1 MGLVNKGMTV
11 LHFDE
16 TYKLQPKLQIF
27 PHESIDFYDLQHV
40 NLYCEQDSLTK
51 IEHRLAERRKKGMTL
66 IGSGN
71 YHYVTASL
79 LKEIKEPFT
88 LVLFDHHPDIGFSD
102 ESGTLLSCG
111 SWVSYALKHIPLLKK
126 AVIIG
131 PTSLKNQRTALP
143 NATIFPYNS
152 HRTSSKMILS
162 AIPTNTVYISIDK
175 DVLKKTDAATNWD
188 QGQMSLASL
197 LHYLQE
203 LLQHKNV
210 YGMDICG
217 EAKLSPDHFFD
228 LSFRDALRKNESAN
242 IKILQTCLKGA
253 SQLKGA

>member
-16 TYKLQPKLQIF
+16 TYKLQSKLQLF
-27 PHESIDFYDLQHV
+27 PHENIDFYDLQHV

-51 IEHRLAERRKKGMTL
+51 IEQRLAERRKKGMTL

-71 YHYVTASL
+71 YHYVTSSL

-88 LVLFDHHPDIGFSD
+88 LVLFDHHPDIGRSD
-102 ESGTLLSCG
+102 ESDTLLSCG
-111 SWVSYALKHIPLLKK
+111 SWVSYALKNIPMLKK

-131 PTSLKNQRTALP
+131 PTSLKNQDSSLP

-152 HRTSSKMILS
+152 HRVSSKMILS
-162 AIPTNTVYISIDK
+162 NIPTNTVYISIDK
-175 DVLKKTDAATNWD
+175 DVLKKTDAITNWD

-197 LHYLQE
+197 LHYIE
-203 LLQHKNV
+203 ALLQYKNV

-217 EAKLSPDHFFD
+217 EAKFSPDQYFD
-228 LSFRDALRKNESAN
+228 PNFQDALRKNESAN
-242 IKILQTCLKGA
+242 IKILQTFFEGASHLKGA
-253 SQLKGA
+253 